1 MFKCLFLLIFLFIDY
16 VLFKLSFK
24 KSLKYYL
31 MIFVCLHRAG
41 KGEKDINLVS
51 FVVSSVNLL
60 FAQQRV
66 TF

>member
-1 MFKCLFLLIFLFIDY
+1 MFKCLFLLIDH
-16 VLFKLSFK
+16 VSFKLSFK

-31 MIFVCLHRAG
+31 MIFVCLHRTG

-51 FVVSSVNLL
+51 FIVSFVNLL
-60 FAQQRV
+60 LAQQRV